1 MDFLNDLIKT
11 LCDLLWNFP
20 MLILLLGTHLY
31 FTVRLGFI
39 QKKLPRGIRMSFQ
52 KNAGHQGVS
61 AYEALSTALAAT
73 IGTGNIIG
81 ISTAIALGGPGALFW
96 CWISGVLGMATCY
109 AECFLSTR
117 YRLKRPDGSKYG
129 GPMYVMEH
137 VLHKKWLAVL
147 FAFFAVMAALSAG
160 SSVQAHSLTAAVTGQ
175 IPISPHPVG
184 IAVALLAGSIL
195 VGGAKK
201 TARVCTYL
209 VPVMSVIYLSGCCYV
224 IAKNA
229 AWLPQAMAAVLKAAV
244 SSRAVLGGFAGTAVM
259 TGIRIGTAKGLFTN
273 EAGMGSMPMTAAAV
287 EDTNPQEQG
296 LISMT
301 GIFWDTLV
309 MCAVTGL
316 AILSDMARNPM
327 SYQGIPEDTY
337 CFVAFSGIPFAGE
350 KLLSACLVLFS
361 FATII
366 GWSFYGECAARYL
379 WGEKGTKVFEIVYIV
394 FVYLGSVLSL
404 DLVWNLSDLSN
415 ACMALPNL
423 FCLWLLRRE
432 IRGSGTKFR
441 NL

>member
-1 MDFLNDLIKT
+1 
-11 LCDLLWNFP
+11 
-20 MLILLLGTHLY
+20 
-31 FTVRLGFI
+31 
-39 QKKLPRGIRMSFQ
+39 
-52 KNAGHQGVS
+52 
-61 AYEALSTALAAT
+61 
-73 IGTGNIIG
+73 
-81 ISTAIALGGPGALFW
+81 
-96 CWISGVLGMATCY
+96 
-109 AECFLSTR
+109 
-117 YRLKRPDGSKYG
+117 
-129 GPMYVMEH
+129 
-137 VLHKKWLAVL
+137 
-147 FAFFAVMAALSAG
+147 
-160 SSVQAHSLTAAVTGQ
+160 
-175 IPISPHPVG
+175 
-184 IAVALLAGSIL
+184 
-195 VGGAKK
+195 
-201 TARVCTYL
+201 
-209 VPVMSVIYLSGCCYV
+209 
-224 IAKNA
+224 
-229 AWLPQAMAAVLKAAV
+229 
-244 SSRAVLGGFAGTAVM
+244 M

-327 SYQGIPEDTY
+327 LYQGIPEDTY